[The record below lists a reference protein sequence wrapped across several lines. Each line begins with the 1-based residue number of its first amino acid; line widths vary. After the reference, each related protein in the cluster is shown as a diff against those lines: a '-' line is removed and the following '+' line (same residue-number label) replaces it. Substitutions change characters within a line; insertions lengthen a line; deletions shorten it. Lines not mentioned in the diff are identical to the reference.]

1 MEARTIWILD
11 RATNTHVKIIT
22 DATTFGE
29 LKQAAKAAGVRYE
42 GKDWLERISQ
52 QSPLS
57 DESILPTNLPW
68 QGKVTNDLVFVL
80 TDTNKKI
87 KSGLGRNEI
96 LEKVRDLG
104 LQQELKLKYGK
115 PYTNINN
122 DVLLK
127 EVEEAEEAL
136 NTDDLF
142 DDCDVCHKK
151 DNKYNS
157 VIKVIAAL
165 LAGLPKEVVKD
176 IENYYTDLVK
186 DNAMHVVKS
195 INFSKEDF
203 ENFLD
208 F

>member
-87 KSGLGRNEI
+87 KSGLGRNEV

-115 PYTNINN
+115 PYTNISN

>member
-122 DVLLK
+122 DTLLK

-142 DDCDVCHKK
+142 NDCDVCHEKE
-151 DNKYNS
+151 NKYNS

-176 IENYYTDLVK
+176 IESYYTDLVK

>member
-29 LKQAAKAAGVRYE
+29 LKQAAKAAGVHYE

-115 PYTNINN
+115 PYTNISN
-122 DVLLK
+122 DILLK

-142 DDCDVCHKK
+142 NDCDVCHEKE
-151 DNKYNS
+151 NKYNS

-176 IENYYTDLVK
+176 IESYYTDLVK

>member
-42 GKDWLERISQ
+42 GKDWLEIISQ

-115 PYTNINN
+115 PYTNISN

-136 NTDDLF
+136 NTDDVF

>member
-96 LEKVRDLG
+96 LEKVRDLS

-115 PYTNINN
+115 PYTNISN

>member
-122 DVLLK
+122 DILLK
-127 EVEEAEEAL
+127 EVGEAEEAL

-142 DDCDVCHKK
+142 NDCDVCHEKE
-151 DNKYNS
+151 NKYNS

-176 IENYYTDLVK
+176 IESYYTDLVK

>member
-115 PYTNINN
+115 PYTNISN
-122 DVLLK
+122 DTLLK

-136 NTDDLF
+136 NTDDVF

>member
-1 MEARTIWILD
+1 MKTRTKCILY

-22 DATTFGE
+22 DATTFRE
-29 LKQAAKAAGVRYE
+29 LKQAAKADGVRYE
-42 GKDWLERISQ
+42 GKDWVERISQ
-52 QSPLS
+52 HSPLS

-115 PYTNINN
+115 PYTNISN

>member
-87 KSGLGRNEI
+87 KSGLDRNEI

-104 LQQELKLKYGK
+104 LQQELKFKYGK
-115 PYTNINN
+115 PYTNISN
-122 DVLLK
+122 DILLK

-142 DDCDVCHKK
+142 NDCDVCHEKE
-151 DNKYNS
+151 NKYNS

-176 IENYYTDLVK
+176 IESYYTDLVK

>member
-29 LKQAAKAAGVRYE
+29 LKQAAKAAGVHYE

-96 LEKVRDLG
+96 LEKIRDLG

-115 PYTNINN
+115 PYTNISN

>member
-87 KSGLGRNEI
+87 KSGLGRSEI

-115 PYTNINN
+115 PYTNISN
-122 DVLLK
+122 DTLLK

-142 DDCDVCHKK
+142 NDCDVCHEKE
-151 DNKYNS
+151 NKYNS

-176 IENYYTDLVK
+176 IESYYTDLVK

>member
-115 PYTNINN
+115 PYTNISN
-122 DVLLK
+122 DTLLK

-142 DDCDVCHKK
+142 NDCDVCHEKE
-151 DNKYNS
+151 NKYNS

-176 IENYYTDLVK
+176 IESYYTDLVK

>member
-29 LKQAAKAAGVRYE
+29 LKQAAKAAGVHYE

-115 PYTNINN
+115 PYTNISN
-122 DVLLK
+122 DILLK

-142 DDCDVCHKK
+142 NDCDVCHEK

-176 IENYYTDLVK
+176 IESYYTDLVK

>member
-1 MEARTIWILD
+1 M
-11 RATNTHVKIIT
+11 
-22 DATTFGE
+22 
-29 LKQAAKAAGVRYE
+29 KQAAKAAGVHYE

-115 PYTNINN
+115 PYTNISN
-122 DVLLK
+122 DILLK
-127 EVEEAEEAL
+127 EVGEAEEAL

-142 DDCDVCHKK
+142 NDCDVYHEKE
-151 DNKYNS
+151 NKYNS

-176 IENYYTDLVK
+176 IESYYADLVK

>member
-96 LEKVRDLG
+96 LEKVKDLG

-122 DVLLK
+122 DTLLK

-136 NTDDLF
+136 NTDDVF
-142 DDCDVCHKK
+142 DNCDVCHEKE
-151 DNKYNS
+151 NKYNS

-176 IENYYTDLVK
+176 IESYYTDLVK

>member
-115 PYTNINN
+115 PYTNISN
-122 DVLLK
+122 DVLLR

>member
-29 LKQAAKAAGVRYE
+29 LKQAAKAAGVHYE
-42 GKDWLERISQ
+42 CKDWLERISQ

-115 PYTNINN
+115 PYTNISN
-122 DVLLK
+122 DILLK
-127 EVEEAEEAL
+127 EVGEAEEAL

-142 DDCDVCHKK
+142 DGCDVCHENE
-151 DNKYNS
+151 NKYNS

-176 IENYYTDLVK
+176 IESYYADLVK

>member
-11 RATNTHVKIIT
+11 RATNTHAKIIT

-115 PYTNINN
+115 PYTNISN

-142 DDCDVCHKK
+142 DDCDVCHEKE
-151 DNKYNS
+151 NKYNS

-176 IENYYTDLVK
+176 IESYYTDLVK

>member
-115 PYTNINN
+115 PYTNISN

-142 DDCDVCHKK
+142 NDCDVCHKK

>member
-115 PYTNINN
+115 PYTNISN

-136 NTDDLF
+136 NTDDVF
-142 DDCDVCHKK
+142 NDCDVCHEK

>member
-29 LKQAAKAAGVRYE
+29 LKQAAKAAGVHYE

-115 PYTNINN
+115 PYTNISN

>member
-115 PYTNINN
+115 PYTNISNN
-122 DVLLK
+122 VLLK

>member
-1 MEARTIWILD
+1 MEARKIWILD

-115 PYTNINN
+115 PYTNISN

>member
-42 GKDWLERISQ
+42 GKDWLERISK

-115 PYTNINN
+115 PYTNISN
-122 DVLLK
+122 DILLK
-127 EVEEAEEAL
+127 EVGEAEEAL

-142 DDCDVCHKK
+142 DDCDVCHENE
-151 DNKYNS
+151 NKYNS

-176 IENYYTDLVK
+176 IESYYADLVK

>member
-29 LKQAAKAAGVRYE
+29 LKQAAKAAGVNYE

-115 PYTNINN
+115 PYTNISN
-122 DVLLK
+122 DILLK

-142 DDCDVCHKK
+142 NDCDVCHEKE
-151 DNKYNS
+151 NKYNS

-176 IENYYTDLVK
+176 IESYYADLVK

>member
-115 PYTNINN
+115 PYTNISN
-122 DVLLK
+122 DILLK
-127 EVEEAEEAL
+127 EVGEAEEAL

-142 DDCDVCHKK
+142 DDCDVCHEKE
-151 DNKYNS
+151 NKYNS

-165 LAGLPKEVVKD
+165 LAGLLKEVVKD
-176 IENYYTDLVK
+176 IESYYTDLVK

>member
-1 MEARTIWILD
+1 M
-11 RATNTHVKIIT
+11 
-22 DATTFGE
+22 
-29 LKQAAKAAGVRYE
+29 
-42 GKDWLERISQ
+42 
-52 QSPLS
+52 
-57 DESILPTNLPW
+57 
-68 QGKVTNDLVFVL
+68 KVTNDLVFVL

-87 KSGLGRNEI
+87 KSGLGRNEV

-115 PYTNINN
+115 PYTNISN

>member
-87 KSGLGRNEI
+87 KSGLDRNEI

-115 PYTNINN
+115 PYTNISN
-122 DVLLK
+122 DILLK

-142 DDCDVCHKK
+142 NDCDVCHEKE
-151 DNKYNS
+151 NKYNS

-176 IENYYTDLVK
+176 IESYYTDLVK

-203 ENFLD
+203 KNFLD